1 MYRSGYN
8 GADSKSVREQS
19 LGGSNPSISATTTK
33 LLPDHIEF
41 SPNIAP
47 VCPSFDDLI
56 SFDGIINGECRDLR
70 MAGNGYLK
78 DKKFTPLN

>member
-1 MYRSGYN
+1 MYRSGHN

-19 LGGSNPSISATTTK
+19 LGGSNPSISATHPK
-33 LLPDHIEF
+33 LLPDHIKI

-47 VCPSFDDLI
+47 TRPSFDGFD

-70 MAGNGYLK
+70 MRGNGYVK
-78 DKKFTPLN
+78 G

>member
-1 MYRSGYN
+1 MYRSGHN

-19 LGGSNPSISATTTK
+19 LGGSNPSISATHPK

-47 VCPSFDDLI
+47 VYPSFDDFN
-56 SFDGIINGECRDLR
+56 SFDIINGEWRDLR
-70 MAGNGYLK
+70 MRGNGY
-78 DKKFTPLN
+78 FI

>member
-1 MYRSGYN
+1 MYRSGHN

-41 SPNIAP
+41 SPNISP
-47 VCPSFDDLI
+47 TCPRFNGLDL
-56 SFDGIINGECRDLR
+56 FNGIINGECKDLR
-70 MAGNGYLK
+70 MQGNGYK
-78 DKKFTPLN
+78 